1 MFCIYVCFVA
11 ESGGQFIEPSLFVWQ
26 AWGDGGEQGKSF
38 CLFQN
43 MNFSASY
50 ICNRILCHIK
60 CSFCRRCLLYI
71 TRKPNYLYGSAIR
84 MDVRRLWQG
93 NKKRRTLLFWEGPR
107 GGRGVPSRGG
117 RGDIV
122 TSTQDKEKYHSVFK
136 VPSKQTI
143 VCQQMSIP
151 KKPYNIIQTHQKSKR
166 RKGCSQE
173 ESHLNTR

>member
-50 ICNRILCHIK
+50 ICNQILCHIK

-93 NKKRRTLLFWEGPR
+93 NKKRRTLLFWEGPK
-107 GGRGVPSRGG
+107 GG
-117 RGDIV
+117 
-122 TSTQDKEKYHSVFK
+122 E
-136 VPSKQTI
+136 
-143 VCQQMSIP
+143 
-151 KKPYNIIQTHQKSKR
+151 
-166 RKGCSQE
+166 GCPQE
-173 ESHLNTR
+173 EGGGILSPQHKIRKNTILFSKYPVNKQSCVNKCQYPKSHTI